1 VPPRRAMACTP
12 KPKDDVRRITD
23 SEVLSATGKDW
34 EGWFAVL
41 DEVGVDEKG
50 HTHAVRF
57 LVEHQGLEEK
67 WAEKVAR
74 RYEEDRGL
82 RSLIA

>member
-1 VPPRRAMACTP
+1 MPEPCAPSSKV
-12 KPKDDVRRITD
+12 KEDVRKITN
-23 SEVLSATGKDW
+23 EKVLEETGKGWD
-34 EGWFAVL
+34 EWFAIL

-50 HTHAVRF
+50 HHHAVEY
-57 LVEHQGLEEK
+57 LMSHHHLDEE

-82 RSLIA
+82 RVQLR

>member
-1 VPPRRAMACTP
+1 MACTP

-23 SEVLSATGKDW
+23 AEAISATGKSW
-34 EGWFAVL
+34 EEWFTIL
-41 DEVGVDEKG
+41 DQVGVEEKG
-50 HTHAVRF
+50 HSHAVHF
-57 LVEHQGLEEK
+57 LREHHELDEK

-82 RSLIA
+82 RSLTT

>member
-1 VPPRRAMACTP
+1 MACTT
-12 KPKDDVRRITD
+12 KPKDDVRMITD
-23 SEVLSATGKDW
+23 AEVIAATGKDW

-41 DEVGVDEKG
+41 DEVGVEEKG

-57 LVEHQGLEEK
+57 LTEHHDLDEI

-82 RSLIA
+82 RSLTA